1 MAKSLEEVIG
11 SSQLPQEE
19 DVGFFESALAGV
31 ATGLWNI
38 PKGFVSLG
46 AEIFDL
52 VGDTDTAKNIE
63 KWFDDVNPF
72 DDEAE
77 ARTIGKITQA
87 ITQIAPLAVTG
98 AALGAKVGQVASR
111 KLLRKAATARAG
123 QLPSVGAARMAEFAD
138 LTKAEKI
145 ARKALAAKKAG
156 KHFSLANVGN
166 KIMGKKTGAIIG
178 GGVGEAIVTDEDI
191 GTLADIARGTSL
203 EPYAITMLDTEEK
216 EGRLEAYRRLKNR
229 LKFGTEGALFNLALI
244 GAGKGVQQLRRDPTK
259 RLVEYS
265 DDPLVKSLQQAF
277 YNLSPQGTGT
287 RAQMESLQAA
297 KSNISTLD
305 YAAMNTVKDFDEV
318 LETTFKPIESYLMK
332 SSTSKDVTPFT
343 EKKFLE
349 KVYNILSPAEGKQGL
364 LKEEAKTKAIGQARA
379 RANIQAS
386 LRNLPDLKNQYKNID
401 DSIKNLKSKR
411 QKNIISEVEYID
423 ANIPALERKRAALAN
438 QIKGIEGITGA
449 ANRKSKAIFKLN
461 DYQANKELNELI
473 DLAKKA
479 GVKNTDNLK
488 NTILNMRMSVDNL
501 SLQLLQGGNLT
512 KESTEVIQNRL
523 GRYLTTEYEQFN
535 RLNPLKKWEVTNEQI
550 ETSKDLLLKD
560 KIKKFEE
567 SQIKKGILDSE
578 GKPVPPLK
586 SELDQMKKQTIKQI
600 DDFMAKKSLDEVDIN
615 NVTFKSG
622 VDEATINPTKAEVES
637 VKLNPSILEK
647 KVLAPWQEEIAG
659 IIKDPRYIFYSSIN
673 KMAHFNY
680 TTKYLDDVSK
690 MFSQGKSK
698 AISTKEE
705 LLAKGVK
712 ESDINNPN
720 KYRLVE
726 SKTGVLDGL
735 SPLDGKYVEA
745 PLYNAIY
752 DTTQDFIKNSQVKM
766 AYRYM
771 ILAPKAVSQIA
782 KTILSPITHVRNFL
796 SAAGFAFANGAITPN
811 LTDLQTLMPKA
822 IGGKG
827 AFGEAYR
834 LTGKRIFGT
843 LTPTEQ
849 IAYQRLRRL
858 GLLDSQVQQG
868 EFKALTQDVLKEDG
882 AARVFGK
889 LSNLP
894 KGVKKAYGKVQD
906 LYVGEDD
913 FWKIIN
919 FNLERNRYE
928 KVVNNLGVT
937 KDNYLKV
944 LAGDVE
950 DENLRKAGNYFRKIT
965 QRDEI
970 VQESFDGFLDELSAN
985 LVRNQVPNYNYV
997 GKTAKALRLTPFG
1010 NFIAFPLEIMR
1021 TGNNILTQAIDEI
1034 TSGIP
1039 AIRAIGLRRLMGFSL
1054 TVGGVPT
1061 ALVATFKAKNNVT
1074 DEELEALRKFVPE
1087 WSKNSTLL
1095 PTGRDENGYLKY
1107 IDFSYSNP
1115 YDYLTRPARTIL
1127 NEIADGNET
1136 NASLKSSLGRGIT
1149 DSFTELLEPFASES
1163 IFTEALI
1170 DTTFRRGIG
1179 RNGKRVWSET
1189 DDFGTKMTNAIKHIG
1204 ESLTP
1209 GSIPQFR
1216 RLGQAV
1222 TGKSDK
1228 YGRTFKL
1235 EDELPGLYGFRSV
1248 QSNPEEGLTY
1258 MTTRFV
1264 REIKNSNNS
1273 FTSPLLRGGRV
1284 NKEDVLDRYQ
1294 YSESRRFNTMKEMYK
1309 NIDAARK
1316 LGVPENVIRNKV
1328 KRRGINKQDFND
1340 LIQGVYTPNKPNKF
1354 FINRMSE
1361 ITRDLNEK
1369 EGVSLPNPYFEALP
1383 TINEI
1388 INENRRINLLNG
1400 ELKLPDLQKQEIQT
1414 QPQTQQIQ
1422 TPPLQ
1427 TGSLTPQLPTQQF
1440 ANNIDPVTGLTFEQ
1454 KFATLFPQDETG
1466 QLASTRKTKI
1476 G

>member
-1 MAKSLEEVIG
+1 MAKTLEEVIG
-11 SSQLPQEE
+11 SSGLPQEE

-46 AEIFDL
+46 AEIYDL
-52 VGDTDTAKNIE
+52 IGDTDTAKDVE

-77 ARTIGKITQA
+77 ARTIGKVTQA
-87 ITQIAPLAVTG
+87 IAQIVPLAVTG
-98 AALGAKVGQVASR
+98 AGLGAKVGQVAAR
-111 KLLRKAATARAG
+111 KLIKKAAAARAE
-123 QLPSVGAARMAEFAD
+123 QLPSIGAARVAEFSD

-156 KHFSLANVGN
+156 KHFSLANAGS
-166 KIMGKKTGAIIG
+166 KIMGRKTGAIIG

-191 GTLADIARGTSL
+191 GTLADITRGTSL
-203 EPYAITMLDTEEK
+203 EPYALTMLDTEEK

-244 GAGKGVQQLRRDPTK
+244 GAGKGVQQLRRTDPEKT
-259 RLVEYS
+259 LTQYS
-265 DDPLVKSLQQAF
+265 DNPLMRSVQKAL
-277 YNLSPQGTGT
+277 YNLSPIGTGT
-287 RAQMESLQAA
+287 KSQMEAFQAS
-297 KSNISTLD
+297 KSNIATID
-305 YAAMNTVKDFDEV
+305 FAAMNKVKDFEEV
-318 LETTFKPIESYLMK
+318 LDTTFKPIQSYLMK

-343 EKKFLE
+343 EKQFLD

-386 LRNLPDLKNQYKNID
+386 LTNLPSLKNQYKNID
-401 DSIKNLKSKR
+401 DSIKNLKLSR
-411 QKNIISEVEYID
+411 QKNIISEAEYID
-423 ANIPALERKRAALAN
+423 ANVPALERERARIAN
-438 QIKGIEGITGA
+438 QIKGIESISGA
-449 ANRKSKAIFKLN
+449 AARKSKAIFKLN
-461 DYQANKELNELI
+461 DYQANKQLDELI

-479 GVKNTDNLK
+479 GVKDTEPLK
-488 NTILNMRMSVDNL
+488 NTILNMRMAVDNM
-501 SLQLLQGGNLT
+501 SLLLLQGGNLT
-512 KESTEVIQNRL
+512 KESTEVLQKRL
-523 GRYLTTEYEQFN
+523 GTYLTTEYQQFN
-535 RLNPLKKWEVTNEQI
+535 RLNPLKKWQVTDEQI
-550 ETSKDLLLKD
+550 QNSRDLLLKD
-560 KIKKFEE
+560 KIKRFEQK
-567 SQIKKGILDSE
+567 QIEKGILNAE
-578 GKPVPPLK
+578 GKPVPPLP
-586 SELDQMKKQTIKQI
+586 SELREIEKSVIKDI
-600 DDFMAKKSLDEVDIN
+600 DDFMAKKSLDEVDVN
-615 NVTFKSG
+615 STSFKSG
-622 VDEATINPTKAEVES
+622 VDEAIDKPTKAEIES

-647 KVLAPWQEEIAG
+647 KVLAPWQEEISG
-659 IIKDPRYIFYSSIN
+659 IIKDPRYTFYSTIN
-673 KMAHFNY
+673 KQAHLNY
-680 TTKYLDDVSK
+680 TLKYLDDINK
-690 MFSQGKSK
+690 MFSTGKNKKIFTRSELENRGLK
-698 AISTKEE
+698 A
-705 LLAKGVK
+705 G
-712 ESDINNPN
+712 DIDDPN

-735 SPLDGKYVEA
+735 SPLDGKYIEA
-745 PLYNAIY
+745 PFYNAIF

-822 IGGKG
+822 VGGKG
-827 AFGEAYR
+827 TFGEAYR
-834 LTGKRIFGT
+834 LTGKRVFGT

-849 IAYQRLRRL
+849 LAYQRLRRL
-858 GLLDSQVQQG
+858 GLLDSQVQTG
-868 EFKALTQDVLKEDG
+868 EFKALTEDVLKEDG

-889 LSNLP
+889 LANLP
-894 KGVKKAYGKVQD
+894 KGVKKTYGKVQD
-906 LYVGEDD
+906 LYVAEDD

-919 FNLERNRYE
+919 FNLERNRYA
-928 KVVNNLGVT
+928 KVINDSGIN
-937 KDNYLKV
+937 KDNYIKV

-950 DENLRKAGNYFRKIT
+950 DENLRKIGNFLRKRI

-970 VQESFDGFLDELSAN
+970 VQESFDGFLDEISAN
-985 LVRNQVPNYNYV
+985 LVRNQVPNYGYV

-1039 AIRAIGLRRLMGFSL
+1039 AIRNIGLRRLMGFSL
-1054 TVGGVPT
+1054 TVGGIPA
-1061 ALVATFKAKNNVT
+1061 ALTATFKSQHNVT
-1074 DEELEALRKFVPE
+1074 DEEMQALRKFVPE

-1136 NASLKSSLGRGIT
+1136 NASLKASLGRGIT

-1163 IFTEALI
+1163 IFTEALV
-1170 DTTFRRGIG
+1170 DTTLRRGIG
-1179 RNGKRVWSET
+1179 RNGKRVWTDT
-1189 DDFGTKMTNAIKHIG
+1189 DDFGTRITNSIKHIG

-1209 GSIPQFR
+1209 GSIPQFK
-1216 RLGQAV
+1216 RLGQV
-1222 TGKSDK
+1222 ITGKSDK
-1228 YGRTFKL
+1228 YGNTFKL

-1248 QSNPEEGLTY
+1248 QSNPERGLTF

-1264 REIKNSNNS
+1264 RELKTANNS
-1273 FTSPLLRGGRV
+1273 FTAPLLRGGRV
-1284 NKEDVLDRYQ
+1284 SKDDILERYQ

-1316 LGVPENVIRNKV
+1316 LGVPENVIRSKV
-1328 KRRGINKQDFND
+1328 KRKGINKEDFND
-1340 LIQGVYTPNKPNKF
+1340 LIQGAYTPNRPNKF
-1354 FINRMSE
+1354 FINRINE

-1369 EGVSLPNPYFEALP
+1369 EGISLPNPYFEALP
-1383 TINEI
+1383 TINNI
-1388 INENRRINLLNG
+1388 INNNRKINLLNG
-1400 ELKLPDLQKQEIQT
+1400 EIKLPDLQEPEIQIE
-1414 QPQTQQIQ
+1414 PQTQAPVQ
-1422 TPPLQ
+1422 TPIPQTFGLQ
-1427 TGSLTPQLPTQQF
+1427 PLPTAQ
-1440 ANNIDPVTGLTFEQ
+1440 APAGNIDQITGLTYDQ
-1454 KFATLFPQDETG
+1454 QFATLFPNDPLG
-1466 QLASTRKTKI
+1466 QTIAQRKRV
-1476 G
+1476 